1 MFTEEPR
8 VENFC
13 PINFRCSMDVG
24 DKVVKTRG
32 YEFPGVVV
40 AKFNTTA
47 GELRFVVEMEKYKL
61 LHIFNPDQL
70 TKILPR

>member
-1 MFTEEPR
+1 
-8 VENFC
+8 
-13 PINFRCSMDVG
+13 MDVG

-61 LHIFNPDQL
+61 LHIFNLDQL